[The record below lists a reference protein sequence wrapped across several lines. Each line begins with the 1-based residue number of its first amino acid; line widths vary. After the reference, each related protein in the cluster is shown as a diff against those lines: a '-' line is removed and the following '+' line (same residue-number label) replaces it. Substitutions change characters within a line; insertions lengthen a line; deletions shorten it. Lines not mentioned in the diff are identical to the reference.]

1 MLLAAVYVWRLA
13 AYSHQ
18 IRMDAADPRR
28 AFGLFTLAAGSDVL
42 AARLA
47 GAGQSAV
54 AVALLAIGGI
64 SWALVSYGLPLL
76 LAGGNR
82 ARPAWPTLTGHG
94 SCGPLPPQS
103 IAVGITSLPAPICRA
118 AAALAVTCW
127 ASGSAP
133 VPADHSRG
141 GGRAADLSRGPAG
154 LTPAYWVFMGAA
166 AISVLAGAQILQLP
180 PSSLQAAVHAV
191 IAGLSVVLW
200 AFGTWLIPLLIVAGV
215 WRHVARRVPLAYKP
229 GPWSLGRSMSGTG
242 DMGGGTGGND
252 RRVFPG
258 SRDPPC
264 RCPARTV
271 LDSRRPIWL
280 R

>member
-47 GAGQSAV
+47 GPSAV

-76 LAGGNR
+76 LTGGNR

-103 IAVGITSLPAPICRA
+103 IAVGIASLRHPS
-118 AAALAVTCW
+118 V
-127 ASGSAP
+127 
-133 VPADHSRG
+133 
-141 GGRAADLSRGPAG
+141 GRRLR
-154 LTPAYWVFMGAA
+154 
-166 AISVLAGAQILQLP
+166 
-180 PSSLQAAVHAV
+180 
-191 IAGLSVVLW
+191 
-200 AFGTWLIPLLIVAGV
+200 
-215 WRHVARRVPLAYKP
+215 WR
-229 GPWSLGRSMSGTG
+229 
-242 DMGGGTGGND
+242 
-252 RRVFPG
+252 
-258 SRDPPC
+258 
-264 RCPARTV
+264 
-271 LDSRRPIWL
+271 
-280 R
+280 